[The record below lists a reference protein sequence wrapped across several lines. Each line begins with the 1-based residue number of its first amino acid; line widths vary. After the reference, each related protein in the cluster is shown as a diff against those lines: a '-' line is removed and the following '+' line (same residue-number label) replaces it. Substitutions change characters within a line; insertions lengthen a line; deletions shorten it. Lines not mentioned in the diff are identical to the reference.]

1 MSTPTLRTFLRLAH
15 RHYEV
20 LKALFGVRTGMQEAA
35 FRARLAES
43 VQSARPG
50 YVFRQLQT
58 HRLVTTRRGET
69 ASVVLTPFLRQLF
82 GTFRREQVLST
93 PTPLRAYLD
102 RLEELVDRLEQAG
115 AQAGEA
121 RQQRVLTAI
130 DAEIDQIQMLSR
142 SHRDAVLNRVM
153 QLRADPDAHSVR
165 ERFEIINELIGD
177 YVKPLRE
184 IVQSEGAFETRFER
198 LGEVLGAVQEDAPAA
213 SERRRYITALRHRLR
228 SVRAQ
233 VLTNFE
239 AAHRETMR
247 LCETQQRN
255 SALLEGAATLLKRVH
270 HDGPEAL
277 EALDPA
283 APVSFAF
290 RTAFWDE
297 GLRAFLEEMAGYT
310 PPDPDPLPVSTP
322 APPPSLQPR
331 DALIEAACAAD
342 PIPDALAWVLER
354 LDVSTPRR
362 VLRAYRLLLQSPK
375 LRATFGTERR
385 HYDLAPEPVQIHA
398 VPVRLTVA
406 DEAAPPVSA

>member
-1 MSTPTLRTFLRLAH
+1 MSTPTLRTFFRLAH

-20 LKALFGVRTGMQEAA
+20 LKALFGVRAGMQEAA

-115 AQAGEA
+115 AQAGDA
-121 RQQRVLTAI
+121 HQQRVLTAI
-130 DAEIDQIQMLSR
+130 DAEVDQIQMLSR

-165 ERFEIINELIGD
+165 ERFEIINELLGD
-177 YVKPLRE
+177 YVNPLRA
-184 IVQSEGAFETRFER
+184 IVQSEGAFEIRFER
-198 LGEVLGAVQEDAPAA
+198 LEEGLGAAQEDAPAA
-213 SERRRYITALRHRLR
+213 SERRRHITLLRHRLR

-233 VLTNFE
+233 VLANFE
-239 AAHRETMR
+239 AAYRETMR
-247 LCETQQRN
+247 LYQTQQRN
-255 SALLEGAATLLKRVH
+255 SALLEGTAALLKRVH

-290 RTAFWDE
+290 RTPFWDE

-310 PPDPDPLPVSTP
+310 PPDPAPLPVSTP
-322 APPPSLQPR
+322 TPPLPPQPQ
-331 DALIEAACAAD
+331 DALVEAACAAA

-362 VLRAYRLLLQSPK
+362 VLRAYRLLLQSPE

-385 HYDLAPEPVQIHA
+385 CYHLPSEAVQIHA

-406 DEAAPPVSA
+406 DEAAPPASA